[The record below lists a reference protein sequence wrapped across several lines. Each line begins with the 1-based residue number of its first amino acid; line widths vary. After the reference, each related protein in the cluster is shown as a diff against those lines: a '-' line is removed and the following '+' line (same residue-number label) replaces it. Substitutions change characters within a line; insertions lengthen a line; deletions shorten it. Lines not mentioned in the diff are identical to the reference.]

1 LAGRGLVPIVG
12 VVGGIGGGKSLV
24 SEELV
29 KHGGYLVAG
38 DVLGHEALRQPD
50 IKDKVIKRWGRELL
64 NEQGEVQ
71 RRRLGLK
78 VFADAAELR
87 ALEALVFPWIGRR
100 IDEEI
105 LKARRDSTVKMIVL
119 DAAVMMEAGWDV
131 NCDKVIFV
139 DAPREARLKRLLNER
154 GWSTRE
160 VEGREAAQMPVEA
173 KRRRADAVIDNSG
186 TPEQVAEQIEA
197 LLRKWSIVS

>member
-197 LLRKWSIVS
+197 LLRKWSIV